1 MANSEGKGFASAHI
15 NCEKPI
21 YRKFLETI
29 ENTLLKMKKKRY
41 GKIQVWNHIIY

>member
-1 MANSEGKGFASAHI
+1 MNENKANK

-29 ENTLLKMKKKRY
+29 ENTHFL
-41 GKIQVWNHIIY
+41 I